1 MSLLPDIHFNISER
15 RVLLRIM
22 DVVIVL
28 STLHLTTIFFNFDYF
43 EVSAVNII
51 SILVFVFYL
60 SLFGTVFEL
69 YFLPKTIKFQTML
82 KNTIL
87 TVSLTVLF
95 YLLTPYYTP
104 SLPENR
110 LQIVYFYVATVFAIL
125 LWRWFYVTIIAVPR
139 FYKKAL
145 VVGDSYDIKNIVLNL
160 ESADPNY
167 KIVGY
172 INTDPMT
179 SKEVVMT
186 DVKRYTVDNMI
197 DTIGK
202 IGVSE
207 IIVASS
213 SSGVT
218 LKLYNQLISLLEEG
232 FPIRE
237 YIQVFEEI
245 THRVPVQYVDKD
257 FYRHFPFSRSNQNKF
272 YKFIHRLFDI
282 VLSVIGI
289 LVFIF
294 LIPFVII
301 GNVIANR
308 GPLFYSQNRIG
319 RNGREFKI
327 LKLRTMIMN
336 AEEDGVQWTKKNDIR
351 ITFFGNFL
359 RRSRID
365 EIPQFFNIIIGDM
378 SVIGPRPERPTF
390 VEELS
395 KEIPFYK
402 TRHII
407 TPGLTGW
414 AQVMGEYGSSE
425 EDALKKLQYDLYYIK
440 HRNLFMDLSILLK
453 TISTVINY
461 RGQ

>member
-145 VVGDSYDIKNIVLNL
+145 VVGDSYDIKNIVSNL

-218 LKLYNQLISLLEEG
+218 LKLYNQLISLLKEG